1 MKEVKEL
8 PLDRAAVHIRNTCL
22 DHPGFHPFFFMIGA
36 GISHPSVPL
45 AAAVVE
51 ECKRRIGTQQ
61 EPHDLSPMER
71 YSWWLQEAYH
81 GPADRQHYFRG
92 LIEKQPVS
100 RANLLLAQLL
110 LDRKISNLVVTTNF
124 DDFVSRS
131 LTLFGEPHIV
141 CDHPETTH
149 RIDPEKSDLQ
159 IVHVHGSYWF
169 YDSCNLAGEI
179 RTRSRRSPTRP
190 FSMAALLDQFLR
202 NRSPLVIGYS
212 GWEDD
217 VFMFALKR
225 RLKRDLEYSLYWF
238 CHQRASI
245 QSLPDQ
251 LKFHDNVFFV
261 VPQAPKSATATGPA
275 ERGEKDTAGDKS
287 AGSTLPASDVF
298 ETFIQQFG
306 LDTPQL
312 TRDPLAFYA
321 NHLRRS
327 LPPTEAGVV
336 ERIER
341 ARQTL
346 RASIQEIE
354 SRLQKLRDALR
365 ASQYRQAVALAA
377 EVPLTDLDTLQ
388 LRELMDAARMAAARL
403 WDNSPEELLAYDLVV
418 QAGEILLTQRPDDS
432 PVRER
437 VASVM
442 LLKAITLDQLN
453 RSAEEIQTYDA
464 LVRRFSDAP
473 EPAVREQV
481 AKALLNK
488 GITLGQLDRGDEE
501 IQTYDTLLARF
512 GQSSEPALFEQVA
525 KALLN
530 KAIALGQLGRSD
542 EEVQTY
548 DLLIQHPGQSSQPA
562 LQEEFAKAL
571 LYKGLTLSQ
580 LNRSEEAI
588 QAYEALLARFGQT
601 SEPGLLE
608 LVAGALNGVGV
619 QILRAAKRLW
629 SQGDEKTARARLAE
643 AQQKFAAALQRAP
656 DNPRILGNQ
665 AYAHSLLGDSDAA
678 RPLLTRAIELGGEE
692 LRQDALTA
700 TETFPISQDEAFKT
714 LLASI
719 QPPPPSN

>member
-1 MKEVKEL
+1 MKELKEL
-8 PLDRAAVHIRNTCL
+8 SLDRATVHIRNTCL

-45 AAAVVE
+45 AAAIVE
-51 ECKRRIGTQQ
+51 ECKNRMGTQQ
-61 EPHDLSPMER
+61 GPGDLPAMER

-81 GPADRQHYFRG
+81 GPADRQQYFRR

-149 RIDPEKSDLQ
+149 RIDPEKPDLQ

-169 YDSCNLAGEI
+169 YDACNLAGEI
-179 RTRSRRSPTRP
+179 RTRSRRSNTKP
-190 FSMAALLDQFLR
+190 SMAALLEQFLR

-212 GWEDD
+212 GWEND
-217 VFMFALKR
+217 VFMSALKR
-225 RLKRDLEYSLYWF
+225 RLKRGTLEYSLYWF
-238 CHQRASI
+238 CHQRANI
-245 QSLPDQ
+245 QVLPDE
-251 LKFHDNVFFV
+251 LKSHDNVFFV
-261 VPQAPKSATATGPA
+261 VPQAPKTATGTGP
-275 ERGEKDTAGDKS
+275 ERGEKDAAGDKYTE
-287 AGSTLPASDVF
+287 STLPASDVF

-321 NHLRRS
+321 KQLHRS

-354 SRLQKLRDALR
+354 SRLQKFRDALR
-365 ASQYRQAVALAA
+365 ASEYRQAVTLAA
-377 EVPLTDLDTLQ
+377 EVPLADLDTLQ

-418 QAGEILLTQRPDDS
+418 QAGDKLLTQRPDDS

-437 VASVM
+437 IASAM
-442 LLKAITLDQLN
+442 LLKAITLDQLD
-453 RSAEEIQTYDA
+453 RSDEEIQTYDA
-464 LVRRFSDAP
+464 LIRRFGQAS
-473 EPAVREQV
+473 EPALQEQLAKALFNKGITLGQLNRSDEEIQTYDALLAGFGQAAEPALQEQV

-488 GITLGQLDRGDEE
+488 GITLGQLGHTD
-501 IQTYDTLLARF
+501 Q
-512 GQSSEPALFEQVA
+512 
-525 KALLN
+525 
-530 KAIALGQLGRSD
+530 
-542 EEVQTY
+542 EVQTY
-548 DLLIQHPGQSSQPA
+548 DLLIQRFGQASEPA
-562 LQEEFAKAL
+562 LLEQVASAL
-571 LYKGLTLSQ
+571 LYKGVTLGQ
-580 LNRSEEAI
+580 LHRSEEAI
-588 QAYEALLARFGQT
+588 QAYDALLARFGQT
-601 SEPGLLE
+601 SEPALQE
-608 LVAGALNGVGV
+608 RIAAALNGIGV
-619 QILRAAKRLW
+619 QMLRAGKRLW
-629 SQGDEKTARARLAE
+629 AEGDEKTARARLAE

-665 AYAHSLLGDSDAA
+665 AYVLCLLGDSDAA

-700 TETFPISQDEAFKT
+700 TETSPISQDEAFKT

>member
-8 PLDRAAVHIRNTCL
+8 SLDRAAVHIRNTCL
-22 DHPGFHPFFFMIGA
+22 DHRGFHPFFFMIGA

-61 EPHDLSPMER
+61 EPRDLSPMEK

-81 GPADRQHYFRG
+81 GPADRQLYFRR

-149 RIDPEKSDLQ
+149 RIDLEKSDLQ

-190 FSMAALLDQFLR
+190 FTMAALLDQFLR

-212 GWEDD
+212 GWEKD
-217 VFMFALKR
+217 VFMSALKR
-225 RLKRDLEYSLYWF
+225 RLKSGLEYSLYWF
-238 CHQRASI
+238 CYQRASI
-245 QSLPDQ
+245 QALPDE

-261 VPQAPKSATATGPA
+261 VPPTPKT
-275 ERGEKDTAGDKS
+275 GDKQTE
-287 AGSTLPASDVF
+287 STLPASDVF
-298 ETFIQQFG
+298 EAFIQQFA

-327 LPPTEAGVV
+327 LPPTEVGVV

-341 ARQTL
+341 ARQAV
-346 RASIQEIE
+346 RASIEQTE
-354 SRLQKLRDALR
+354 SRLQKVRDALR
-365 ASQYRQAVALAA
+365 ASEYRQAVTLAA
-377 EVPLTDLDTLQ
+377 EVPLADLDTLQ

-403 WDNSPEELLAYDLVV
+403 WDNSPEELQAYNLII
-418 QAGEILLTQRPDDS
+418 QAGDILLTQRPDDS

-608 LVAGALNGVGV
+608 LVAGALNGIGV

-629 SQGDEKTARARLAE
+629 AQGDEKAARARLAE

-656 DNPRILGNQ
+656 DNARILGNQ
-665 AYAHSLLGDSDAA
+665 AYVLCLLGDSDAA

-700 TETFPISQDEAFKT
+700 TETSPISQDEAFKT

>member
-8 PLDRAAVHIRNTCL
+8 SLDRAAVHIRNTCL

-61 EPHDLSPMER
+61 EPRDLSPMEK

-81 GPADRQHYFRG
+81 GPADRQLYFRR

-149 RIDPEKSDLQ
+149 RIDLEKSDLQ

-190 FSMAALLDQFLR
+190 FTMAALLDQFLR

-212 GWEDD
+212 GWEND
-217 VFMFALKR
+217 VFMSALKR
-225 RLKRDLEYSLYWF
+225 RLKSGLEYSLYWF
-238 CHQRASI
+238 CYQRANI
-245 QSLPDQ
+245 QALPDE
-251 LKFHDNVFFV
+251 LKFHENVFFV
-261 VPQAPKSATATGPA
+261 VPPTPKT
-275 ERGEKDTAGDKS
+275 GDKQTE
-287 AGSTLPASDVF
+287 STLPASDVF
-298 ETFIQQFG
+298 EAFIQQFG
-306 LDTPQL
+306 LYTPQL

-327 LPPTEAGVV
+327 LPPTEVGVV

-341 ARQTL
+341 ARQAV
-346 RASIQEIE
+346 RASIEQTE
-354 SRLQKLRDALR
+354 SRLQKVRDALR
-365 ASQYRQAVALAA
+365 ASEYRQAVTLAA
-377 EVPLTDLDTLQ
+377 EVPLADLDTLQ

-403 WDNSPEELLAYDLVV
+403 WDNSPEELQAYNLII
-418 QAGEILLTQRPDDS
+418 QAGDILLTQRPDDS

-437 VASVM
+437 VASAM
-442 LLKAITLDQLN
+442 LNKAITLGYPYPSQQQIE
-453 RSAEEIQTYDA
+453 EEIQTYDR
-464 LVRRFSDAP
+464 LIQRFGQAP
-473 EPAVREQV
+473 EPALQELV
-481 AKALLNK
+481 AKALLDK
-488 GITLGQLDRGDEE
+488 GI
-501 IQTYDTLLARF
+501 
-512 GQSSEPALFEQVA
+512 
-525 KALLN
+525 
-530 KAIALGQLGRSD
+530 
-542 EEVQTY
+542 
-548 DLLIQHPGQSSQPA
+548 
-562 LQEEFAKAL
+562 
-571 LYKGLTLSQ
+571 TLSQ
-580 LNRSEEAI
+580 LNRPEEAI
-588 QAYEALLARFGQT
+588 QTNEALLARFGQ
-601 SEPGLLE
+601 SPEPAFQE

-629 SQGDEKTARARLAE
+629 AQGDEKAARARLAE

-678 RPLLTRAIELGGEE
+678 RPLLTRAVELGGEE

-700 TETFPISQDEAFKT
+700 TETSPISQDEAFKT